1 MTQLTRRSRL
11 SFPSIVND
19 FFESGRMFP
28 SLLDMDGDLLDF
40 YTPSNRIPGVNIVEN
55 DKDFT
60 FEMAAPGFQKNDF
73 KVEIEDNVLNITA
86 EKEEQEE
93 EEDKNYKRKEYSY
106 NSFTRSFTLPENSI
120 TEKLDAKYENG
131 ILKLTLPKK
140 EITVSK
146 AAKEIK
152 VQ

>member
-11 SFPSIVND
+11 TFPSIVND

-40 YTPSNRIPGVNIVEN
+40 YTPSSRVPGVNIVEN
-55 DKDFT
+55 DKDFMI
-60 FEMAAPGFQKNDF
+60 EMAAPGFQKNDF
-73 KVEIEDNVLNITA
+73 KVEIEGDMLNITA

-93 EEDKNYKRKEYSY
+93 EEDRNYKRKEFSY
-106 NSFTRSFTLPENSI
+106 NAFSRSFTLPENSI
-120 TEKLDAKYENG
+120 TDKLDAKYENG
-131 ILKLTLPKK
+131 ILKIILPKK
-140 EITVSK
+140 EVTVSK